1 MFMFFVVQFSDPGY
15 ICQPKKLDFL
25 NLLETCDPIKLCP
38 ECLVVKTPRS
48 FHCTTC
54 NQCVERYDHHCPW
67 INNCIGINNHGRFLT
82 FIIVLA
88 TNISILLI
96 TTTYNY
102 MQMPKEIYLH
112 DPDGQ
117 QAIKYILFRDT
128 LEPYILNHKFIS
140 LMYIICLLLISFFFS
155 PINLMLYIQ
164 TKIFLKNRTT
174 KEQYSRGRK
183 QEAPKKQER

>member
-1 MFMFFVVQFSDPGY
+1 
-15 ICQPKKLDFL
+15 
-25 NLLETCDPIKLCP
+25 
-38 ECLVVKTPRS
+38 
-48 FHCTTC
+48 
-54 NQCVERYDHHCPW
+54 
-67 INNCIGINNHGRFLT
+67 
-82 FIIVLA
+82 
-88 TNISILLI
+88 
-96 TTTYNY
+96 

-128 LEPYILNHKFIS
+128 LEPYILSHKFIS